1 MVKLRVVSQ
10 PAGAFVSIN
19 GKRLGRTPVE
29 VEYEAGTR
37 LRFFSKV
44 RGYLARRQRMTVEAG
59 QTEVKLVLA
68 PLPYVVKVV
77 SNPPGAGVSS
87 VGGGAATTPGEL
99 TFRSFPTSRNVVIA
113 KDGYQTANATVKRS
127 SFVEETNRMFATLSI
142 KLEPDVGA
150 QQSKPVAPVE
160 APEPV
165 AAPEE
170 SPVEVEARAE
180 PVVAPQAEAEPPP
193 PSETPAA
200 GAP

>member
-10 PAGAFVSIN
+10 PVGAFVSIN

-29 VEYEAGTR
+29 VEYEVGTR
-37 LRFFSKV
+37 LRLFSKV

-77 SNPPGAGVSS
+77 SNPPGAGVSA

-99 TFRSFPTSRNVVIA
+99 TFKSFPSSRNVVIA
-113 KDGYQTANATVKRS
+113 KDGYKTANASVKRS
-127 SFVEETNRMFATLSI
+127 SFVEEANRMFATLNVT
-142 KLEPDVGA
+142 LEPDA
-150 QQSKPVAPVE
+150 DAPQSESTASAN
-160 APEPV
+160 APEPEPA

-170 SPVEVEARAE
+170 LSVE
-180 PVVAPQAEAEPPP
+180 AEAEPTPEPP
-193 PSETPAA
+193 TLSETP
-200 GAP
+200 GADAP